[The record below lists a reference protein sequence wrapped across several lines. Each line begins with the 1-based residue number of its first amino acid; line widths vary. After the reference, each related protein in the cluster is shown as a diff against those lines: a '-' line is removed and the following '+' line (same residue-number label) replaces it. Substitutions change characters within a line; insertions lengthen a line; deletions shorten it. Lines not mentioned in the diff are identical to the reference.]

1 MTSLATSQDLS
12 HVETTGQ
19 IEGWAAGPSV
29 APSGI
34 IATCS
39 CSPNTTDHVQIVLAK
54 PTPNPMQKTT
64 SSTAALHPNDPKT
77 QAALVALARRLVE
90 ANIPASLFQADTPS
104 AVYVTLDA
112 ETLERHLLSA

>member
-29 APSGI
+29 ALS
-34 IATCS
+34 
-39 CSPNTTDHVQIVLAK
+39 VLAK